1 MQAFMATLLSNKKA
15 RFDYEILEK
24 FKTGLELR
32 GYEVKSLRDKRGSL
46 AGSHAIIRG
55 GEVFVVGMDIPPY
68 QAKNLPDNFEEQRTI
83 KLLLNKKEIRQME
96 SKLTQRG
103 LTLIPTMVYSTGRI
117 IKMEI
122 GLAKGKK
129 EFEKREKIKER
140 ESKRKIGRIMK
151 DRV

>member
-1 MQAFMATLLSNKKA
+1 MAILLSNKKA
-15 RFDYEILEK
+15 HFDYEILEK
-24 FKTGLELR
+24 FKAGLELR

-68 QAKNLPDNFEEQRTI
+68 QAKNLPENFEEDRTI
-83 KLLLNKKEIRQME
+83 RLLLNKKEIGQME

-103 LTLIPTMVYSTGRI
+103 LTLIPIMVYSTGRT
-117 IKMEI
+117 IKMEV

-140 ESKRKIGRIMK
+140 ESKRNIGRMMRTK
-151 DRV
+151 